1 MLSTLWFWNPEEL
14 KFKKFDYQKMI
25 ENGRKCYKSCDK
37 TLCGIKEKVTGI
49 KFATI
54 QNLICSRNLKLQIA
68 VSDKNLIETYFV

>member
-1 MLSTLWFWNPEEL
+1 MEENVI
-14 KFKKFDYQKMI
+14 KVVIKPFVVF
-25 ENGRKCYKSCDK
+25 
-37 TLCGIKEKVTGI
+37 KEKVTGI